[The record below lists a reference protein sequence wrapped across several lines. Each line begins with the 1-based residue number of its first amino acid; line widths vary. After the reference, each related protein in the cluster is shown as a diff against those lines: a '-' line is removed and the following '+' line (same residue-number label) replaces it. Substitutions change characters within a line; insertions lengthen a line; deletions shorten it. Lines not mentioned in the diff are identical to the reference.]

1 MPPRGGHNRGDQNS
15 MTRVTYNQ
23 PYEHTIFQHRE
34 DHPEEAQQDYR
45 SRQPKRRMRQDHP
58 QCTARRPACPQT
70 PLSSRHARR

>member
-1 MPPRGGHNRGDQNS
+1 MPPRGGHNSGDQNS

-45 SRQPKRRMRQDHP
+45 SRQPKRRMWQDYH
-58 QCTARRPACPQT
+58 
-70 PLSSRHARR
+70 